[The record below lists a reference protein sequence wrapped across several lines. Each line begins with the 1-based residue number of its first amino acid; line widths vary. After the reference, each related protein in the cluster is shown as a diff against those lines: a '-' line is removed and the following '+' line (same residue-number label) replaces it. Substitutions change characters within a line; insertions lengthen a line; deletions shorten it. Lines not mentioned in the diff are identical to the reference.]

1 MLALKH
7 ILEGRHKD
15 LESPW
20 VAGFVSWLFQ
30 LHCRAFLSSLDVSEN
45 KEKTSGQ
52 LLSSV
57 TGNEQQLTTD
67 ADQGFG
73 RNSLPSHR
81 ERTTVSNMLSMI
93 KLIV

>member
-7 ILEGRHKD
+7 ILEGCHKD

-20 VAGFVSWLFQ
+20 VAGFVSRLFQ
-30 LHCRAFLSSLDVSEN
+30 LHCRAVLSSSDRSEN
-45 KEKTSGQ
+45 KEKTSVQ

-57 TGNEQQLTTD
+57 TGNGQQPTTD
-67 ADQGFG
+67 ADCGFG
-73 RNSLPSHR
+73 RDSLPSHH
-81 ERTTVSNMLSMI
+81 ERKTVSNMLSMI